1 MALVLVFR
9 STRPFSPFEFMIIEF
24 GVNTRYG
31 TNSDGVDEVL
41 TGVVP
46 YTNTGWNPY
55 GMSYLFTIRSNWA

>member
-1 MALVLVFR
+1 
-9 STRPFSPFEFMIIEF
+9 MIIEF

-55 GMSYLFTIRSNWA
+55 GIRYLFTIRSSWACDIVLLLFFRKM